1 MYFAL
6 PHLTLFRCLTFKKE
20 DRNRLLRPFQRISIF
35 CALVFVCICL
45 YLQLYIF
52 GVPPSNPLT
61 PYPCLTFNKE
71 DRDRLPLPIFPET
84 RVLFPN
90 FCQLSTPSHP
100 IKTFELINV
109 ICIYLCDIHSY
120 EQSLF
125 PLNSVNQRLLVFSI
139 QSSLQIFYEFFLF
152 LVA

>member
-1 MYFAL
+1 ML
-6 PHLTLFRCLTFKKE
+6 
-20 DRNRLLRPFQRISIF
+20 
-35 CALVFVCICL
+35 
-45 YLQLYIF
+45 LYIF

-61 PYPCLTFNKE
+61 LSPGLTFNKE

-109 ICIYLCDIHSY
+109 ICIYLCYIHSY

-125 PLNSVNQRLLVFSI
+125 PLNSVNHHLLVFSI
-139 QSSLQIFYEFFLF
+139 QSSLQIFYECFFWYFYLCCNVF
-152 LVA
+152 CQHLISSSNHDFIQTFQVNF